1 MTRQAP
7 TVSALINVLT
17 NDMGPGL
24 LRGWAQIAAYCGK
37 SPCQLRRYRD
47 REQLPIARW
56 GRHVYSDRAAIS
68 AWLLAREKW
77 RRQRKGESAARS
89 TEVHT

>member
-1 MTRQAP
+1 MSPSAP
-7 TVSALINVLT
+7 TVSSLINTLA

-56 GRHVYSDRAAIS
+56 GGHVYSDCAAIS
-68 AWLLAREKW
+68 TWLLAREKW
-77 RRQRKGESAARS
+77 RRQRKRELAVTVKS
-89 TEVHT
+89 